1 MEGYV
6 APPSSKEAS
15 VNEDALV
22 KLGLES
28 LLGPFT
34 TVRTQHPVQPPAQFV
49 DVFIASEAADPDAM
63 VNTLGVLGRM
73 VPNLA
78 LIEAFTSDVSL
89 EDARA
94 CLRKQLTLHHSMEL
108 EAQAQAREGEPLQQ
122 VPMPM
127 LWFLT
132 WSKPRKLLRS
142 WGMLSSPDWP
152 PGVYL
157 APDGFAVGVV
167 VLPELPKTR
176 ETLPLRM
183 FGDER
188 VRQGLRQEL
197 EALEAVDPMRQ
208 ALDQMLTLW
217 TLWVRG
223 QPDEERM
230 RRWLMSSMMM
240 QFAQQELKKLQDEAI
255 QEGRQEGRQEGLRGA
270 VELACE
276 VLGIS
281 LDEERR
287 AHLAGLDLAGLEALK
302 QHLKTH
308 RSWPAG

>member
-1 MEGYV
+1 M
-6 APPSSKEAS
+6 
-15 VNEDALV
+15 NEDALV

-28 LLGPFT
+28 LLGPFV

-108 EAQAQAREGEPLQQ
+108 EARVQAREGEPLQQ

-142 WGMLSSPDWP
+142 WGMFSSPGWP

-157 APDGFAVGVV
+157 APEGFSVGVV

-183 FGDER
+183 FGDDR
-188 VRQGLRQEL
+188 VRQGLRKEL

-208 ALDQMLTLW
+208 ALDRMLTLW

-223 QPDEERM
+223 QPDEERI
-230 RRWLMSSMMM
+230 RRWWMSSEMMELAE
-240 QFAQQELKKLQDEAI
+240 QRLQAFAEETFKQGLL
-255 QEGRQEGRQEGLRGA
+255 EGLRQGFHEGLHLGRQEGLRGA

-302 QHLKTH
+302 QHLKVH

>member
-1 MEGYV
+1 
-6 APPSSKEAS
+6 
-15 VNEDALV
+15 
-22 KLGLES
+22 
-28 LLGPFT
+28 
-34 TVRTQHPVQPPAQFV
+34 
-49 DVFIASEAADPDAM
+49 
-63 VNTLGVLGRM
+63 
-73 VPNLA
+73 
-78 LIEAFTSDVSL
+78 
-89 EDARA
+89 
-94 CLRKQLTLHHSMEL
+94 
-108 EAQAQAREGEPLQQ
+108 
-122 VPMPM
+122 
-127 LWFLT
+127 
-132 WSKPRKLLRS
+132 
-142 WGMLSSPDWP
+142 
-152 PGVYL
+152 
-157 APDGFAVGVV
+157 
-167 VLPELPKTR
+167 
-176 ETLPLRM
+176 M